1 MVTTTMLGT
10 LTLLCT
16 TAVAFTPGKL
26 APQSTQSS
34 RRTSSASMQWY
45 HHEAPPSKVV
55 PKVEKVVP
63 TSARLALSKPKAETK
78 EVALPLDGPES
89 EAVGTFPDVGAS
101 SDGEA
106 IDQHMESA
114 PDGKYDVLI
123 LPDGFLGV
131 NTPGDHS
138 SDPLGLAPEDPTE

>member
-1 MVTTTMLGT
+1 MLGT

-89 EAVGTFPDVGAS
+89 EAVVTFLDVGAS
-101 SDGEA
+101 SDGEM
-106 IDQHMESA
+106 IDQHMESVPELHMEPK
-114 PDGKYDVLI
+114 PDGKYDDLI

-131 NTPGDHS
+131 GDHS
-138 SDPLGLAPEDPTE
+138 FDPLGLAPEDPTE